1 MRLYFM
7 AMNKMSFTYRETSML
22 TFGEWMDYNEVFKEQ
37 YNFEKKQGLYSIQ
50 NADTVEN
57 LDAL

>member
-1 MRLYFM
+1 M
-7 AMNKMSFTYRETSML
+7 AMNKMSFTYRETGML
-22 TFGEWMDYNEVFKEQ
+22 TLGEWMDYNEVFKEQ

>member
-1 MRLYFM
+1 
-7 AMNKMSFTYRETSML
+7 ML

>member
-7 AMNKMSFTYRETSML
+7 AMNKMSFTYRETGML
-22 TFGEWMDYNEVFKEQ
+22 TLGELMDFNEVFKEQ

-50 NADTVEN
+50 NADTVES

>member
-7 AMNKMSFTYRETSML
+7 AMNKMSFTYRETGML
-22 TFGEWMDYNEVFKEQ
+22 TLGEWMDYNEVFKEQ